1 MLLELKVEG
10 ITRPPE
16 RYVLAGIFM
25 GFHMA
30 VWPAYAKLIVSGYGE
45 EADYGVL
52 RTEMDNGIAKQRAR
66 FSTPIV
72 TRDAT
77 VIVMSLTDKRA
88 LDTYLGTDLNGGAAW
103 FDFFDCAAGKTL
115 QARIVAGKLRWGE
128 PKGKTWTATCQI
140 ETLGR

>member
-1 MLLELKVEG
+1 
-10 ITRPPE
+10 
-16 RYVLAGIFM
+16 
-25 GFHMA
+25 MA
-30 VWPAYAKLIVSGYGE
+30 TWPTYARLIVAGYGE

-72 TRDAT
+72 TRNAT
-77 VIVMSLTDKRA
+77 VIVMSLADKQA
-88 LDTYLGTDLNGGAAW
+88 LDAWIGADLNGGAAW

-115 QARIVAGKLRWGE
+115 QARIVAGKFRWGE
-128 PKGKTWTATCQI
+128 PQGAVWQATCQI